1 MTDKSKVS
9 ELDEKQIEQA
19 HLDDV
24 VDKIKKSET
33 KLQEHITVAE
43 EDLKVINDAFDDI
56 HLGVSGDSISMDAA
70 LSIHQQQQMLDERNN
85 SWQQSR
91 QRLDILKKL
100 EKTPFFAR
108 LDFQEKG
115 EPKRESVYIGLSSF
129 TDEKDHFLVYDW
141 RAPISSIYYDGKL
154 GEVTY
159 QTPDGEQSVD
169 LFLKRQFLVE
179 DGKIKAYFD
188 TQETIGDQ
196 MLLEVLDGKSS
207 THMKGIVKTIQSE
220 QNKIIR
226 DTKSKLLFVQGA
238 AGSGKTSAILQR
250 IAFLLYRYRGTL
262 TSSQV
267 VMFSPNSLFNDYI
280 KDVLPEMGEQ
290 NMVQMTYKQFLAR
303 RLPNLSVETLSEQF
317 ETVVDTQSKNVGK
330 FVSDLEFFKI
340 MTNYSK
346 LLGQSGMAFKDI
358 KFQGKVFIP
367 KEKIQ
372 EIYYSY
378 GPQYNLGNR
387 LDATVDR
394 LVKMLRRKIGS
405 EMRSKWVS
413 ERIENLSKEQLQALY
428 VTADQEFKNGDEE
441 RKFLARKIVTAM
453 MQGVY
458 KYIKQLRFLNVATNY
473 LNFLKAV
480 PKIIDLQ
487 KHGIT
492 EEQWKKYVADF
503 IQNFNN
509 KQISM
514 NNLSPYLYLYDL
526 VTGKH
531 GELEMKFVFIDEI
544 QDYTPFQLAYM
555 KYKFPRARYT
565 MLGDLNQSIF
575 TKKNSQTLLSEAQS
589 LFDAD
594 ETRVVQLVHS
604 YRSTKQ
610 ITDFTKAIL
619 TNGQKIEPFNRN
631 GDLPNLLQAQSEAE
645 SVQQVI
651 KQIKANDEH
660 KYTTAII
667 AKTLDDADQL
677 HKMLSEQGVKSTL
690 IRSENQRLATGTIV
704 LPSFLA
710 KGLEFDAVIMWD
722 ASKDKF
728 DEDEQQLVYTIASRA
743 MHRLTITSIG
753 ELSQLLQRVPE
764 KYYQKVT
771 SDNKI

>member
-1 MTDKSKVS
+1 MTSKPKVN
-9 ELDEKQIEQA
+9 EVDEKQKEQA
-19 HLDDV
+19 HLNDV
-24 VDKIKKSET
+24 VAQIKKSESR
-33 KLQEHITVAE
+33 LQEHMEVAE
-43 EDLKVINDAFDDI
+43 EDLKVINNAFDDI
-56 HLGVSGDSISMDAA
+56 HIGMDGDSISMDAA

-91 QRLDILKKL
+91 QRLGILKKL

-115 EPKRESVYIGLSSF
+115 EPKKETVYIGLSSF
-129 TDEKDHFLVYDW
+129 TDKADHFLVYDW

-154 GEVTY
+154 GDVTY
-159 QTPDGEQSVD
+159 QTPDGEQDVD

-280 KDVLPEMGEQ
+280 KNVLPEMGEQ

-303 RLPNLSVETLSEQF
+303 RLPNLNVESLSDQF
-317 ETVVDTQSKNVGK
+317 ETVVDTDSKNIGK
-330 FVSDLEFFKI
+330 FVSDIEFFKI
-340 MTNYSK
+340 LTNYSK
-346 LLGQSGMAFKDI
+346 LLGQSGIAFKDI

-372 EIYYSY
+372 EFYYSY

-394 LVKMLRRKIGS
+394 LIKLLHRKIGA
-405 EMRSKWVS
+405 EMRSNWVS
-413 ERIENLSKEQLQALY
+413 EQIENLSKEQLQALY
-428 VTADQEFKNGDEE
+428 TTADQEFKNGDEE
-441 RKFLARKIVTAM
+441 KKFLARKIVTTM

-458 KYIKQLRFLNVATNY
+458 KNIKHLRFLNVAANY

-480 PKIIDLQ
+480 PKIVDLSE
-487 KHGIT
+487 HGIT
-492 EEQWKKYVADF
+492 NEQWNQFVDKF
-503 IQNFNN
+503 IQGFQN

-531 GELEMKFVFIDEI
+531 GELDMKFVFIDEI

-575 TKKNSQTLLSEAQS
+575 TKKNSQTLLAEAQS
-589 LFDAD
+589 LFNAD
-594 ETRVVQLVHS
+594 ETNVVQLVHS

-619 TNGQKIEPFNRN
+619 TNGQRIEPFNRD
-631 GDLPNLLQAQSEAE
+631 GDLPNLLMSQNVDE
-645 SVQQVI
+645 SVQQVLGQL
-651 KQIKANDEH
+651 KEND
-660 KYTTAII
+660 KRKFTTAII
-667 AKTLDDADQL
+667 AKTLEDAAKL
-677 HKMLSEQGVKSTL
+677 HELLEAQGVKSTL

-728 DEDEQQLVYTIASRA
+728 SEDEQQLVYTIASRA
-743 MHRLTITSIG
+743 MHKLTITSIG

-764 KYYQKVT
+764 KYYQVAEPKA
-771 SDNKI
+771 

>member
-1 MTDKSKVS
+1 MTDKPKVS

-24 VDKIKKSET
+24 VDKIKKSENR
-33 KLQEHITVAE
+33 LQEHMDVAE
-43 EDLKVINDAFDDI
+43 EDLKVINNAFDDI
-56 HLGVSGDSISMDAA
+56 HLGMDGDSISMDAA

-91 QRLDILKKL
+91 QRLGILKKL

-115 EPKRESVYIGLSSF
+115 EPKKESVYIGLSSF

-154 GEVTY
+154 GEVKY

-169 LFLKRQFLVE
+169 LFLKRQFLV
-179 DGKIKAYFD
+179 DSGKIKAYFD

-303 RLPNLSVETLSEQF
+303 RLPNLTVESLAQQF
-317 ETVVDTQSKNVGK
+317 ETVVDTDNKNIGK
-330 FVSDLEFFKI
+330 FVSDIEFFKI
-340 MTNYSK
+340 LTNYSK

-358 KFQGKVFIP
+358 KFQGKVFIS

-372 EIYYSY
+372 EFYYSY

-394 LVKMLRRKIGS
+394 LVKMLHRKIGS
-405 EMRSKWVS
+405 EMRSNWVS
-413 ERIENLSKEQLQALY
+413 ERIENLSKEQLQVLY
-428 VTADQEFKNGDEE
+428 NTADQEFKNGDEE
-441 RKFLARKIVTAM
+441 KKFLARKIVTAM

-458 KYIKQLRFLNVATNY
+458 KNIKHLRFINVAANY

-480 PKIIDLQ
+480 PKIVDLN
-487 KHGIT
+487 KYGIT
-492 EEQWKKYVADF
+492 KDQWIQYVENF
-503 IQNFNN
+503 VQSFNN

-531 GELEMKFVFIDEI
+531 GELDMKFVFIDEI

-589 LFDAD
+589 LFEAD

-619 TNGQKIEPFNRN
+619 TNGQKIEPFNRD
-631 GDLPNLLQAQSEAE
+631 GDLPNLLMANDEAE
-645 SVQQVI
+645 SIQQVVGQL
-651 KQIKANDEH
+651 KENDKR

-667 AKTLDDADQL
+667 AKTLEDATHLHEQL
-677 HKMLSEQGVKSTL
+677 SAAGVKSTL

-743 MHRLTITSIG
+743 MHKLTVTSIG

-764 KYYQKVT
+764 KYYEVEQKA
-771 SDNKI
+771 

>member
-1 MTDKSKVS
+1 MMTSKPKVN
-9 ELDEKQIEQA
+9 EVDEKQKEQA
-19 HLDDV
+19 HLNDV
-24 VDKIKKSET
+24 VAQIKKSESR
-33 KLQEHITVAE
+33 LQEHMEVAE
-43 EDLKVINDAFDDI
+43 EDLKVINNAFDDI
-56 HLGVSGDSISMDAA
+56 HIGMDGDSISMDAA

-91 QRLDILKKL
+91 QRLGILKKL

-115 EPKRESVYIGLSSF
+115 EPKKETVYIGLSSF
-129 TDEKDHFLVYDW
+129 TDKADHFLVYDW

-154 GEVTY
+154 GDVTY
-159 QTPDGEQSVD
+159 QTPDGEQDVD

-280 KDVLPEMGEQ
+280 KNVLPEMGEQ

-303 RLPNLSVETLSEQF
+303 RLPNLNVESLSDQF
-317 ETVVDTQSKNVGK
+317 ETVVDTDSKNIGK
-330 FVSDLEFFKI
+330 FVSDIEFFKI
-340 MTNYSK
+340 LTNYSK
-346 LLGQSGMAFKDI
+346 LLGQSGIAFKDI

-372 EIYYSY
+372 EFYYSY

-394 LVKMLRRKIGS
+394 LIKLLHRKIGA
-405 EMRSKWVS
+405 EMRSNWVS
-413 ERIENLSKEQLQALY
+413 EQIENLSKEQLQALY
-428 VTADQEFKNGDEE
+428 TTADQEFKNGDEE
-441 RKFLARKIVTAM
+441 KKFLARKIVTTM

-458 KYIKQLRFLNVATNY
+458 KNIKHLRFLNVAANY

-480 PKIIDLQ
+480 PKIVDLSE
-487 KHGIT
+487 HGIT
-492 EEQWKKYVADF
+492 NEQWNQFVEKFVQGF
-503 IQNFNN
+503 QN

-531 GELEMKFVFIDEI
+531 GELDMKFVFIDEI

-575 TKKNSQTLLSEAQS
+575 TKKNSQTLLAEAQS
-589 LFDAD
+589 LFNAD
-594 ETRVVQLVHS
+594 ETNVVQLVHS

-619 TNGQKIEPFNRN
+619 TNGQRIEPFKRD
-631 GDLPNLLQAQSEAE
+631 GDLPNLLMSQNVDE
-645 SVQQVI
+645 SVQQVLGQL
-651 KQIKANDEH
+651 KEND
-660 KYTTAII
+660 KRKFTTAII
-667 AKTLDDADQL
+667 AKTLEDAAKL
-677 HKMLSEQGVKSTL
+677 HELLEAQGVKSTL

-728 DEDEQQLVYTIASRA
+728 SEDEQQLVYTIASRA
-743 MHRLTITSIG
+743 MHKLTITSIG

-764 KYYQKVT
+764 KYYQVAEPKA
-771 SDNKI
+771 

>member
-1 MTDKSKVS
+1 MTSKPKVN
-9 ELDEKQIEQA
+9 EVDEKQKEQA
-19 HLDDV
+19 HLNDV
-24 VDKIKKSET
+24 VAQIKKSESR
-33 KLQEHITVAE
+33 LQEHMEVAE
-43 EDLKVINDAFDDI
+43 EDLKVINNAFDDI
-56 HLGVSGDSISMDAA
+56 HIGMDGDSISMDAA

-91 QRLDILKKL
+91 QRLGILKKL

-115 EPKRESVYIGLSSF
+115 EPKKETVYIGLSSF
-129 TDEKDHFLVYDW
+129 TDKADHFLVYDW

-154 GEVTY
+154 GDVTY
-159 QTPDGEQSVD
+159 QTPDGEQDVD

-280 KDVLPEMGEQ
+280 KNVLPEMGEQ

-303 RLPNLSVETLSEQF
+303 RLPNLNVESLSDQF
-317 ETVVDTQSKNVGK
+317 ETVVDTDSKNIGK
-330 FVSDLEFFKI
+330 FVSDIEFFKI
-340 MTNYSK
+340 LTNYSK
-346 LLGQSGMAFKDI
+346 LLGQSGIAFKDI

-372 EIYYSY
+372 EFYYSY

-394 LVKMLRRKIGS
+394 LIKLLHRKIGA
-405 EMRSKWVS
+405 EMRSNWVS
-413 ERIENLSKEQLQALY
+413 EQIENLSKEQLQALY
-428 VTADQEFKNGDEE
+428 TTADQEFKNGDEE
-441 RKFLARKIVTAM
+441 KKFLARKIVTTM

-458 KYIKQLRFLNVATNY
+458 KNIKHLRFLNVAANY

-480 PKIIDLQ
+480 PKIVDLSE
-487 KHGIT
+487 HGIT
-492 EEQWKKYVADF
+492 NEQWNQFVEKFVQGF
-503 IQNFNN
+503 QN

-531 GELEMKFVFIDEI
+531 GELDMKFVFIDEI

-575 TKKNSQTLLSEAQS
+575 TKKNSQTLLAEAQS
-589 LFDAD
+589 LFNAD
-594 ETRVVQLVHS
+594 ETNVVQLVHS

-619 TNGQKIEPFNRN
+619 TNGQRIEPFKRD
-631 GDLPNLLQAQSEAE
+631 GDLPNLLMSQNVDE
-645 SVQQVI
+645 SVQQVLGQL
-651 KQIKANDEH
+651 KEND
-660 KYTTAII
+660 KRKFTTAII
-667 AKTLDDADQL
+667 AKTLEDAAKL
-677 HKMLSEQGVKSTL
+677 HELLEAQGVKSTL

-728 DEDEQQLVYTIASRA
+728 SEDEQQLVYTIASRA
-743 MHRLTITSIG
+743 MHKLTITSIG

-764 KYYQKVT
+764 KYYQVAEPKA
-771 SDNKI
+771 

>member
-1 MTDKSKVS
+1 MTDKSKIN
-9 ELDEKQIEQA
+9 ELDEKKIEQA

-24 VDKIKKSET
+24 VEKIKKSEGQ
-33 KLQEHITVAE
+33 LQEHMEVAE
-43 EDLKVINDAFDDI
+43 EDLKVINNAFDDI
-56 HLGVSGDSISMDAA
+56 HLGMDGDAISMDAA

-85 SWQQSR
+85 SWQQSK
-91 QRLDILKKL
+91 QRLGILRKL
-100 EKTPFFAR
+100 EKNPFFAR

-115 EPKRESVYIGLSSF
+115 EPKKETVYIGLSSF
-129 TDEKDHFLVYDW
+129 TDKNDHFLVYDW

-159 QTPDGEQSVD
+159 MTPDGEQEVN
-169 LFLKRQFLVE
+169 LYLKRQFLVE
-179 DGKIKAYFD
+179 NGQIRAYFD

-207 THMKGIVKTIQSE
+207 THMKGIVKTIQKE

-303 RLPNLSVETLSEQF
+303 RLPNLKVESLSEQF
-317 ETVVDTQSKNVGK
+317 ETVVDTDNKAVAK
-330 FVSDLEFFKI
+330 FVSDIEFFKVL
-340 MTNYSK
+340 TNYSK
-346 LLGQSGMAFKDI
+346 LLNQSGMAFKDI

-394 LVKMLRRKIGS
+394 LIKMLHRKMGA

-413 ERIENLSKEQLQALY
+413 ERIENLDKEQLQALY
-428 VTADQEFKNGDEE
+428 NAADQEFKNGDEE
-441 RKFLARKIVTAM
+441 RKFLARKIVSYT

-458 KYIKQLRFLNVATNY
+458 KHIKRLRFLNVASNY

-480 PKIIDLQ
+480 PKIVELD
-487 KHGIT
+487 KYSIT
-492 EEQWKKYVADF
+492 VTQWQKYVDDF
-503 IQNFNN
+503 IKNFNN

-526 VTGKH
+526 VTGRH
-531 GELEMKFVFIDEI
+531 GELDMKFVFIDEI
-544 QDYTPFQLAYM
+544 QDYTPFQLSYM

-589 LFDAD
+589 LFEAD

-619 TNGQKIEPFNRN
+619 TNGQKIEPFNRE
-631 GDLPNLLQAQSEAE
+631 GDLPNLLQADNLETSI
-645 SVQQVI
+645 QQVI
-651 KQIKANDEH
+651 GQLKENDQRN
-660 KYTTAII
+660 YTTAII
-667 AKTLDDADQL
+667 AKTLEDATKLNELLQN
-677 HKMLSEQGVKSTL
+677 SGVKTTL

-728 DEDEQQLVYTIASRA
+728 ETDEQQLVYTIASRA
-743 MHRLTITSIG
+743 MHKLTITSIG

-764 KYYQKVT
+764 KYYVE
-771 SDNKI
+771 

>member
-1 MTDKSKVS
+1 MMTSKPKVN
-9 ELDEKQIEQA
+9 EVDEKQKEQA
-19 HLDDV
+19 HLNDV
-24 VDKIKKSET
+24 VAQIKKSESR
-33 KLQEHITVAE
+33 LQEHMEVAE
-43 EDLKVINDAFDDI
+43 EDLKVINNAFDDI
-56 HLGVSGDSISMDAA
+56 HIGMDGDSISMDAA

-91 QRLDILKKL
+91 QRLGILKKL

-115 EPKRESVYIGLSSF
+115 EPKKETVYIGLSSF
-129 TDEKDHFLVYDW
+129 TDKADHFLVYDW

-154 GEVTY
+154 GDVTY
-159 QTPDGEQSVD
+159 QTPDGEQDVD

-280 KDVLPEMGEQ
+280 KNVLPEMGEQ

-303 RLPNLSVETLSEQF
+303 RLPNLNVESLSDQF
-317 ETVVDTQSKNVGK
+317 ETVVDTDSKNIGK
-330 FVSDLEFFKI
+330 FVSDIEFFKI
-340 MTNYSK
+340 LTNYSK
-346 LLGQSGMAFKDI
+346 LLGQSGIAFKDI

-372 EIYYSY
+372 EFYYSY

-394 LVKMLRRKIGS
+394 LIKLLHRKIGA
-405 EMRSKWVS
+405 EMRSNWVS
-413 ERIENLSKEQLQALY
+413 EQIENLSKEQLQALY
-428 VTADQEFKNGDEE
+428 TTADQEFKNGDEE
-441 RKFLARKIVTAM
+441 KKFLARKIVTTM

-458 KYIKQLRFLNVATNY
+458 KNIKHLRFLNVAANY

-480 PKIIDLQ
+480 PKIVDLSE
-487 KHGIT
+487 HGIT
-492 EEQWKKYVADF
+492 NEQWNQFVDKF
-503 IQNFNN
+503 IQGFQN

-531 GELEMKFVFIDEI
+531 GELDMKFVFIDEI

-575 TKKNSQTLLSEAQS
+575 TKKNSQTLLAEAQS
-589 LFDAD
+589 LFNAD
-594 ETRVVQLVHS
+594 ETNVVQLVHS

-619 TNGQKIEPFNRN
+619 TNGQRIEPFNRD
-631 GDLPNLLQAQSEAE
+631 GDLPNLLMSQNVDE
-645 SVQQVI
+645 SVQQVLGQL
-651 KQIKANDEH
+651 KEND
-660 KYTTAII
+660 KRKFTTAII
-667 AKTLDDADQL
+667 AKTLEDAAKL
-677 HKMLSEQGVKSTL
+677 HELLEAQGVKSTL

-728 DEDEQQLVYTIASRA
+728 SEDEQQLVYTIASRA
-743 MHRLTITSIG
+743 MHKLTITSIG

-764 KYYQKVT
+764 KYYQVAEPKA
-771 SDNKI
+771 

>member
-1 MTDKSKVS
+1 MTDKPKVN
-9 ELDEKQIEQA
+9 ELDEKKIEQA

-24 VDKIKKSET
+24 VEKIKKSESR
-33 KLQEHITVAE
+33 LQEHMEVAE
-43 EDLKVINDAFDDI
+43 EDLKVINNAFDDI
-56 HLGVSGDSISMDAA
+56 HIGMDGDSISMDAA

-91 QRLDILKKL
+91 QRLSILKKL

-129 TDEKDHFLVYDW
+129 TDKNDHFLVYDW

-154 GEVTY
+154 GDVTY
-159 QTPDGEQSVD
+159 LTPDGEQSVN

-179 DGKIKAYFD
+179 DAKIKAYFD

-303 RLPNLSVETLSEQF
+303 RLPNLTVESLSDQF
-317 ETVVDTQSKNVGK
+317 ETVVDEDSKNVGK
-330 FVSDLEFFKI
+330 FVSDIEFFKVL
-340 MTNYSK
+340 TNYSK

-358 KFQGKVFIP
+358 KFQGKVFIS

-387 LDATVDR
+387 LDSTVER
-394 LVKMLRRKIGS
+394 LIKMLHRKIGS
-405 EMRSKWVS
+405 EMRSNWVS

-428 VTADQEFKNGDEE
+428 NTADQEFKNGDEE
-441 RKFLARKIVTAM
+441 KKFLARKIVTAM
-453 MQGVY
+453 LQGVY
-458 KYIKQLRFLNVATNY
+458 KNIKHLRFLNVAANY

-480 PKIIDLQ
+480 PKIVDLSQ
-487 KHGIT
+487 YDIT
-492 EEQWKKYVADF
+492 NEQWKKYTDGFAID
-503 IQNFNN
+503 FNN

-531 GELEMKFVFIDEI
+531 GELDMKFVFMDEI

-555 KYKFPRARYT
+555 KFKFPRARYT

-575 TKKNSQTLLSEAQS
+575 TKKNSQTLLNEAQS
-589 LFDAD
+589 LFNAD
-594 ETRVVQLVHS
+594 ETKVVQLVHS

-631 GDLPNLLQAQSEAE
+631 GDLPNLLMAEDEAT
-645 SVQQVI
+645 SLQQVI
-651 KQIKANDEH
+651 GQLKKNDKR

-667 AKTLDDADQL
+667 AKTLEDAEHL
-677 HKMLSEQGVKSTL
+677 HDLLKGSGVASTL

-728 DEDEQQLVYTIASRA
+728 AEDEQQLVYTIASRA
-743 MHRLTITSIG
+743 MHKLTVTSIG

-764 KYYQKVT
+764 KYYEVEK
-771 SDNKI
+771 

>member
-1 MTDKSKVS
+1 MTDKSKIN
-9 ELDEKQIEQA
+9 ELDEKKIEQA

-24 VDKIKKSET
+24 VEKIKKSEDQ
-33 KLQEHITVAE
+33 LQEHMNVAE
-43 EDLKVINDAFDDI
+43 EDLKVINNAFDDI
-56 HLGVSGDSISMDAA
+56 HLGMDGDSISMDAA

-85 SWQQSR
+85 SWQQSK
-91 QRLDILKKL
+91 QRYGILKKL
-100 EKTPFFAR
+100 EKNPFFAR

-115 EPKRESVYIGLSSF
+115 EPREETVYIGLSSF
-129 TDEKDHFLVYDW
+129 TDKNDHFLVYDW

-154 GEVTY
+154 GKVTY
-159 QTPDGEQSVD
+159 MTPDGEQEVN

-207 THMKGIVKTIQSE
+207 THMKGIVKTIQKE

-226 DTKSKLLFVQGA
+226 DTTSKLLFVQGA

-250 IAFLLYRYRGTL
+250 IAYLLYRYRGTL

-303 RLPNLSVETLSEQF
+303 RLPNLSVESLSQQF
-317 ETVVDTQSKNVGK
+317 ETVVDTANKNISK
-330 FVSDLEFFKI
+330 FVSDIEFFNI
-340 MTNYSK
+340 LTNYSK
-346 LLGQSGMAFKDI
+346 LLDQSGMAFKNI

-394 LVKMLRRKIGS
+394 LIKMLHRKMGA
-405 EMRSKWVS
+405 EMRSNWVS
-413 ERIENLSKEQLQALY
+413 ERIENLDKEQLQALY
-428 VTADQEFKNGDEE
+428 NAADQEFKNGDEE
-441 RKFLARKIVTAM
+441 KKFLARKIVAVT
-453 MQGVY
+453 MQGIY
-458 KYIKQLRFLNVATNY
+458 KYIKHLRFLNVAGNY

-480 PKIIDLQ
+480 PKIVDLEQ
-487 KHGIT
+487 RGIT
-492 EEQWKKYVADF
+492 KEQWEEYTT
-503 IQNFNN
+503 NFVKSFNS

-531 GELEMKFVFIDEI
+531 GELDMKFVFIDEI

-589 LFDAD
+589 LFEAD

-619 TNGQKIEPFNRN
+619 TNGQKIEPFNRE
-631 GDLPNLLQAQSEAE
+631 GDLPNLFMADSESE
-645 SVQQVI
+645 SLKQVMTQL
-651 KQIKANDEH
+651 KVND
-660 KYTTAII
+660 KRKFTTAII
-667 AKTLDDADQL
+667 AKTLEDADHL
-677 HKMLSEQGVKSTL
+677 HELLEEKGVKSTL

-743 MHRLTITSIG
+743 MHKLTIASIG

-764 KYYQKVT
+764 KFYTREK
-771 SDNKI
+771 

>member
-1 MTDKSKVS
+1 MTDKSMIN
-9 ELDEKQIEQA
+9 ELDEKKLEQA
-19 HLDDV
+19 HLEDV
-24 VDKIKKSET
+24 VEKIKKSEGQ
-33 KLQEHITVAE
+33 LREHMEVAE
-43 EDLKVINDAFDDI
+43 EDLKVINNAFDDI
-56 HLGVSGDSISMDAA
+56 HLGMDGDSISMDAA

-85 SWQQSR
+85 SWQQSK
-91 QRLDILKKL
+91 QRLGILKKL
-100 EKTPFFAR
+100 EKNPFFAR

-115 EPKRESVYIGLSSF
+115 EPKKETVYIGLSSF
-129 TDEKDHFLVYDW
+129 TDKNDHFLVYDW

-154 GEVTY
+154 GQVTY
-159 QTPDGEQSVD
+159 MTPDGEQEVD

-179 DGKIKAYFD
+179 NGKIRAYFD

-207 THMKGIVKTIQSE
+207 THMKGIVKTIQKE

-303 RLPNLSVETLSEQF
+303 RLPNLTVESLAQQF
-317 ETVVDTQSKNVGK
+317 ETVVDADNKNIGK
-330 FVSDLEFFKI
+330 FVSDVEFFNI

-346 LLGQSGMAFKDI
+346 LLDQSGMAFKDI
-358 KFQGKVFIP
+358 KFQGKVFIS

-394 LVKMLRRKIGS
+394 LIKLLHRKIGA
-405 EMRSKWVS
+405 EMRSKWVA

-428 VTADQEFKNGDEE
+428 STADQEFKNGDEE
-441 RKFLARKIVTAM
+441 NRFLARKIVTAM
-453 MQGVY
+453 LQGVY
-458 KYIKQLRFLNVATNY
+458 KNIKRLRFLNVAANY

-480 PKIIDLQ
+480 PQITDLS
-487 KHGIT
+487 KWGIT
-492 EEQWKKYVADF
+492 EEQWKNYVD
-503 IQNFNN
+503 NFVKSFTD

-526 VTGKH
+526 VTGRH
-531 GELEMKFVFIDEI
+531 GELEMKFVFMDEI

-555 KYKFPRARYT
+555 KFKFPRARYT

-575 TKKNSQTLLSEAQS
+575 TKKNSQTLLSEAQK

-619 TNGQKIEPFNRN
+619 TNGQKIEPFNRD
-631 GDLPNLLQAQSEAE
+631 GDLPNMYCAKDEQE
-645 SVQQVI
+645 SLQQV
-651 KQIKANDEH
+651 KTQLAENDEH
-660 KYTTAII
+660 NFTTAII
-667 AKTLDDADQL
+667 AKTLEDAEHLHDQL
-677 HKMLSEQGVKSTL
+677 KENGVKSTL
-690 IRSENQRLATGTIV
+690 IRSENQRLAAGTIV

-728 DEDEQQLVYTIASRA
+728 SEDEQQLVYTIASRA
-743 MHRLTITSIG
+743 MHKLTITSIG
-753 ELSQLLQRVPE
+753 EFSQLLQRVPE
-764 KYYQKVT
+764 EYYQLMK
-771 SDNKI
+771 

>member
-1 MTDKSKVS
+1 MTDKSKIN
-9 ELDEKQIEQA
+9 ELDEKKIEQA

-24 VDKIKKSET
+24 VEKIKKSEGQ
-33 KLQEHITVAE
+33 LQEHMEVAE
-43 EDLKVINDAFDDI
+43 EDLKVINNAFDDI
-56 HLGVSGDSISMDAA
+56 HLGMDGDSISMDAA

-85 SWQQSR
+85 SWQQSK
-91 QRLDILKKL
+91 QRLGILRKL
-100 EKTPFFAR
+100 EKNPFFAR

-115 EPKRESVYIGLSSF
+115 EPKKETVYIGLSSF
-129 TDEKDHFLVYDW
+129 TDKNDHFLVYDW

-159 QTPDGEQSVD
+159 MTPDGEQEVN
-169 LFLKRQFLVE
+169 LYLKRQFLVE
-179 DGKIKAYFD
+179 NGKIRAYFD

-207 THMKGIVKTIQSE
+207 THMKGIVKTIQKE

-303 RLPNLSVETLSEQF
+303 RLPNLKVESLSEQF
-317 ETVVDTQSKNVGK
+317 ETVVDADNKAVAK
-330 FVSDLEFFKI
+330 FVSDIEFFKVL
-340 MTNYSK
+340 TNYSK
-346 LLGQSGMAFKDI
+346 LLNQSGMAFKDI

-394 LVKMLRRKIGS
+394 LIKMLHRKMGA

-413 ERIENLSKEQLQALY
+413 ERIENLDKEQLQALY
-428 VTADQEFKNGDEE
+428 NAADQEFKNGDEE
-441 RKFLARKIVTAM
+441 KRFLARKIVAAT

-458 KYIKQLRFLNVATNY
+458 KHIKRLRFLNVASNY

-480 PKIIDLQ
+480 PKIVELE
-487 KHGIT
+487 KYSIT
-492 EEQWKKYVADF
+492 VTQWQQYVDSF
-503 IQNFNN
+503 IKNFNN

-526 VTGKH
+526 VTGRH
-531 GELEMKFVFIDEI
+531 GELDMKFVFIDEI

-589 LFDAD
+589 LFEAD

-619 TNGQKIEPFNRN
+619 TNGQKIEPFNRD
-631 GDLPNLLQAQSEAE
+631 GDLPNLLQADNVTD

-651 KQIKANDEH
+651 GQLKKNDQRN
-660 KYTTAII
+660 YTTAII
-667 AKTLDDADQL
+667 AKTLEDATKLNKLLQN
-677 HKMLSEQGVKSTL
+677 SGVKTTL

-728 DEDEQQLVYTIASRA
+728 DMDEQQLVYTIASRA
-743 MHRLTITSIG
+743 MHKLTITSIG

-764 KYYQKVT
+764 KYYVK
-771 SDNKI
+771 

>member
-1 MTDKSKVS
+1 MTDKSMVN
-9 ELDEKQIEQA
+9 ELDEKKLEQA
-19 HLDDV
+19 HLEDV
-24 VDKIKKSET
+24 VGKIKKSEGQ
-33 KLQEHITVAE
+33 LREHMEVAE
-43 EDLKVINDAFDDI
+43 EDLKVINNAFDDI
-56 HLGVSGDSISMDAA
+56 HLGMDGDSISMDAA

-85 SWQQSR
+85 SWQQSK
-91 QRLDILKKL
+91 QRLGILKKL
-100 EKTPFFAR
+100 EKNPFFAR

-115 EPKRESVYIGLSSF
+115 EPKKETVYIGLSSF
-129 TDEKDHFLVYDW
+129 TDKNDHFLVYDW

-154 GEVTY
+154 GKVTY
-159 QTPDGEQSVD
+159 MTPDGEQEVD

-179 DGKIKAYFD
+179 NGKIRAYFD

-207 THMKGIVKTIQSE
+207 THMKGIVKTIQKE

-303 RLPNLSVETLSEQF
+303 RLPNLTVESLAQQF
-317 ETVVDTQSKNVGK
+317 ETVVDADNKNIGK
-330 FVSDLEFFKI
+330 FVSDVEFFNI

-346 LLGQSGMAFKDI
+346 LLDQSGMAFKDI
-358 KFQGKVFIP
+358 KFQGKVFIS

-394 LVKMLRRKIGS
+394 LIKLLHRKIGA
-405 EMRSKWVS
+405 EMRSKWVA

-428 VTADQEFKNGDEE
+428 STADQEFKNGDEE
-441 RKFLARKIVTAM
+441 NRFLARKIVTAM
-453 MQGVY
+453 LQGVY
-458 KYIKQLRFLNVATNY
+458 KNIKRLRFLNVAANY

-480 PKIIDLQ
+480 PQITDLN
-487 KHGIT
+487 KWDIT
-492 EEQWKKYVADF
+492 AEQWKNYVD
-503 IQNFNN
+503 NFVKSFTN

-526 VTGKH
+526 VTGRH
-531 GELEMKFVFIDEI
+531 GELEMKFVFMDEI

-555 KYKFPRARYT
+555 KFKFPRARYT

-575 TKKNSQTLLSEAQS
+575 TKKNSQTLLSEAQK

-619 TNGQKIEPFNRN
+619 TNGQKIEPFNRD
-631 GDLPNLLQAQSEAE
+631 GDLPNMYCAKDEQE
-645 SVQQVI
+645 SLQQV
-651 KQIKANDEH
+651 KAQLAENDEH
-660 KYTTAII
+660 NFTTAII
-667 AKTLDDADQL
+667 AKTLEDAEHLHDQL
-677 HKMLSEQGVKSTL
+677 KENGVKSTL
-690 IRSENQRLATGTIV
+690 IRSENQRLAAGTIV

-728 DEDEQQLVYTIASRA
+728 SEDEQQLVYTIASRA
-743 MHRLTITSIG
+743 MHKLTITSIG
-753 ELSQLLQRVPE
+753 EFSQLLQRVPE
-764 KYYQKVT
+764 KYYQLMK
-771 SDNKI
+771 

>member
-1 MTDKSKVS
+1 MMTNKPKVN
-9 ELDEKQIEQA
+9 EVDEKQKEQA
-19 HLDDV
+19 HLNDV
-24 VDKIKKSET
+24 VAQIKKSESR
-33 KLQEHITVAE
+33 LQSHMDVAE
-43 EDLKVINDAFDDI
+43 EDLKVINNAFDDI
-56 HLGVSGDSISMDAA
+56 HIGMDGDSISMDAA

-85 SWQQSR
+85 SWQQSK
-91 QRLDILKKL
+91 QRLGILKKL

-115 EPKRESVYIGLSSF
+115 EPKKETVYIGLSSF
-129 TDEKDHFLVYDW
+129 TDKADHFLVYDW

-154 GEVTY
+154 GDVTY
-159 QTPDGEQSVD
+159 QTPDGEQAVN

-280 KDVLPEMGEQ
+280 KNVLPEMGEQ

-303 RLPNLSVETLSEQF
+303 RLPNLNVESLSDQF
-317 ETVVDTQSKNVGK
+317 ETVVDTDNKNVSK
-330 FVSDLEFFKI
+330 FVSDIEFFKI
-340 MTNYSK
+340 LTNYSK
-346 LLGQSGMAFKDI
+346 LLGQSGIAFKDI

-372 EIYYSY
+372 EFYYSY

-387 LDATVDR
+387 LDATVER
-394 LVKMLRRKIGS
+394 LIKLLHRKIGA
-405 EMRSKWVS
+405 EMRSNWVS
-413 ERIENLSKEQLQALY
+413 EQIENLSKEQLQALY
-428 VTADQEFKNGDEE
+428 TTADQEFKNGDEE
-441 RKFLARKIVTAM
+441 KKFLARKIVTTM

-458 KYIKQLRFLNVATNY
+458 KNIKHLRFLNVAANY

-480 PKIIDLQ
+480 PKIVDLS
-487 KHGIT
+487 KHGISN
-492 EEQWKKYVADF
+492 EQWDKYVESF
-503 IQNFNN
+503 VGSFKN

-526 VTGKH
+526 VVGKH
-531 GELEMKFVFIDEI
+531 GELDMKFVFIDEI

-589 LFDAD
+589 LFNAD

-619 TNGQKIEPFNRN
+619 TNGQRIEPFNRD
-631 GDLPNLLQAQSEAE
+631 GDLPNLLMSQSVDE

-651 KQIKANDEH
+651 GQLEENNKRKF
-660 KYTTAII
+660 TTAII
-667 AKTLDDADQL
+667 AKTLEDATKL
-677 HKMLSEQGVKSTL
+677 HELLKAKGVASTL

-743 MHRLTITSIG
+743 MHKLTITSIG

-764 KYYQKVT
+764 KYYQVAEPKA
-771 SDNKI
+771 

>member
-1 MTDKSKVS
+1 MIN
-9 ELDEKQIEQA
+9 ELDEKKLEQA
-19 HLDDV
+19 HLEDV
-24 VDKIKKSET
+24 VEKIKKSEGQ
-33 KLQEHITVAE
+33 LREHMEVAE
-43 EDLKVINDAFDDI
+43 EDLKVINNAFDDI
-56 HLGVSGDSISMDAA
+56 HLGMDGDSISMDAA

-85 SWQQSR
+85 SWQQSK
-91 QRLDILKKL
+91 QRLGILKKL
-100 EKTPFFAR
+100 EKNPFFAR

-115 EPKRESVYIGLSSF
+115 EPKKETVYIGLSSF
-129 TDEKDHFLVYDW
+129 TDKNDHFLVYDW

-154 GEVTY
+154 GQVTY
-159 QTPDGEQSVD
+159 MTPDGEQEVD

-179 DGKIKAYFD
+179 NGKIRAYFD

-207 THMKGIVKTIQSE
+207 THMKGIVKTIQKE

-303 RLPNLSVETLSEQF
+303 RLPNLTVESLAQQF
-317 ETVVDTQSKNVGK
+317 ETVVDADNKNIGK
-330 FVSDLEFFKI
+330 FVSDVEFFNI

-346 LLGQSGMAFKDI
+346 LLDQSGMAFKDI
-358 KFQGKVFIP
+358 KFQGKVFIS

-394 LVKMLRRKIGS
+394 LIKLLHRKIGA
-405 EMRSKWVS
+405 EMRSKWVA

-428 VTADQEFKNGDEE
+428 STADQEFKNGDEE
-441 RKFLARKIVTAM
+441 NRFLARKIVTAM
-453 MQGVY
+453 LQGVY
-458 KYIKQLRFLNVATNY
+458 KNIKRLRFLNVAANY

-480 PKIIDLQ
+480 PQITDLS
-487 KHGIT
+487 KWGIT
-492 EEQWKKYVADF
+492 EEQWKNYVD
-503 IQNFNN
+503 NFVKSFTD

-526 VTGKH
+526 VTGRH
-531 GELEMKFVFIDEI
+531 GELEMKFVFMDEI

-555 KYKFPRARYT
+555 KFKFPRARYT

-575 TKKNSQTLLSEAQS
+575 TKKNSQTLLSEAQK

-619 TNGQKIEPFNRN
+619 TNGQKIEPFNRD
-631 GDLPNLLQAQSEAE
+631 GDLPNMYCAKDEQE
-645 SVQQVI
+645 SLQQV
-651 KQIKANDEH
+651 KTQLAENDEH
-660 KYTTAII
+660 NFTTAII
-667 AKTLDDADQL
+667 AKTLEDAEHLHDQL
-677 HKMLSEQGVKSTL
+677 KENGVKSTL
-690 IRSENQRLATGTIV
+690 IRSENQRLAAGTIV

-728 DEDEQQLVYTIASRA
+728 SEDEQQLVYTIASRA
-743 MHRLTITSIG
+743 MHKLTITSIG
-753 ELSQLLQRVPE
+753 EFSQLLQRVPE
-764 KYYQKVT
+764 EYYQLMK
-771 SDNKI
+771 

>member
-1 MTDKSKVS
+1 MMTNKPKVN
-9 ELDEKQIEQA
+9 EVDEKQKEQA
-19 HLDDV
+19 HLNDV
-24 VDKIKKSET
+24 VAQIKKSENR
-33 KLQEHITVAE
+33 LQAHMDVAE
-43 EDLKVINDAFDDI
+43 EDLKVINNAFDDI
-56 HLGVSGDSISMDAA
+56 HIGMDGDSISMDAA

-91 QRLDILKKL
+91 QRLGILQKL

-115 EPKRESVYIGLSSF
+115 EPKKETVYIGLSSF
-129 TDEKDHFLVYDW
+129 TDKADHFLVYDW

-154 GEVTY
+154 GDVTY

-226 DTKSKLLFVQGA
+226 DTKSRLLFVQGA

-280 KDVLPEMGEQ
+280 KNVLPEMGEQ

-303 RLPNLSVETLSEQF
+303 RLPNLNVESLSDQF
-317 ETVVDTQSKNVGK
+317 ETVVDTDSKNISK
-330 FVSDLEFFKI
+330 FVSDIEFFKI

-346 LLGQSGMAFKDI
+346 LLGQSGIAFKDI

-372 EIYYSY
+372 EFYYSY

-394 LVKMLRRKIGS
+394 LIKLLHRKIGA
-405 EMRSKWVS
+405 EMRSNWVS
-413 ERIENLSKEQLQALY
+413 EQIENLSKEQLQALY
-428 VTADQEFKNGDEE
+428 NTADQEFKNGDEE
-441 RKFLARKIVTAM
+441 KRFLARKIVTTM
-453 MQGVY
+453 LQGVY
-458 KYIKQLRFLNVATNY
+458 KNIKHLRFLNVAANY

-480 PKIIDLQ
+480 PKIVDLS
-487 KHGIT
+487 KYDIT
-492 EEQWKKYVADF
+492 DKQWEQFVDNF
-503 IQNFNN
+503 IQGFQD

-531 GELEMKFVFIDEI
+531 GELDMKFVFIDEI

-555 KYKFPRARYT
+555 KFKFPRARYT

-575 TKKNSQTLLSEAQS
+575 TKKNSQTLLSEAQN
-589 LFDAD
+589 LFNAD

-619 TNGQKIEPFNRN
+619 TNGQRIEPFNRD
-631 GDLPNLLQAQSEAE
+631 GDLPNLLMSQNVDEAI
-645 SVQQVI
+645 QQVI
-651 KQIKANDEH
+651 GQLKENDER
-660 KYTTAII
+660 KFTTAII
-667 AKTLDDADQL
+667 AKTLDDAAKL
-677 HKMLSEQGVKSTL
+677 HELLKAQGVESTL

-743 MHRLTITSIG
+743 MHKLTITSIG

-764 KYYQKVT
+764 KYYQVAEPKA
-771 SDNKI
+771 

>member
-1 MTDKSKVS
+1 MTDKSMVN
-9 ELDEKQIEQA
+9 ELDEKKLEQA
-19 HLDDV
+19 HLEDV
-24 VDKIKKSET
+24 VGKIKKSEGQ
-33 KLQEHITVAE
+33 LREHMEVAE
-43 EDLKVINDAFDDI
+43 EDLKVINNAFDDI
-56 HLGVSGDSISMDAA
+56 HLGMDGDSISMDAA

-85 SWQQSR
+85 SWQQSK
-91 QRLDILKKL
+91 QRLGILKKL
-100 EKTPFFAR
+100 EKNPFFAR

-115 EPKRESVYIGLSSF
+115 EPKKETVYIGLSSF
-129 TDEKDHFLVYDW
+129 TDKNDHFLVYDW

-154 GEVTY
+154 GKVTY
-159 QTPDGEQSVD
+159 MTPDGEQEVD

-179 DGKIKAYFD
+179 NGKIRAYFD

-207 THMKGIVKTIQSE
+207 THMKGIVKTIQKE

-303 RLPNLSVETLSEQF
+303 RLPNLTVESLSQQF
-317 ETVVDTQSKNVGK
+317 ETVVDADNKNIGK
-330 FVSDLEFFKI
+330 FVSDVEFFNI

-346 LLGQSGMAFKDI
+346 LLDQSGMAFKDI
-358 KFQGKVFIP
+358 KFQGKVFIS

-394 LVKMLRRKIGS
+394 LIKLLHRKIGA
-405 EMRSKWVS
+405 EMRSKWVA

-428 VTADQEFKNGDEE
+428 STADQEFKNGDEE
-441 RKFLARKIVTAM
+441 NRFLARKIVTAM
-453 MQGVY
+453 LQGVY
-458 KYIKQLRFLNVATNY
+458 KNIKRLRFLNVAANY

-480 PKIIDLQ
+480 PQIADLS
-487 KHGIT
+487 KWDIT
-492 EEQWKKYVADF
+492 EEQWKNYVD
-503 IQNFNN
+503 NFVKSFTN

-526 VTGKH
+526 VTGRH
-531 GELEMKFVFIDEI
+531 GELEMKFVFMDEI

-555 KYKFPRARYT
+555 KFKFPRARYT

-575 TKKNSQTLLSEAQS
+575 TKKNSQTLLSEAQK

-619 TNGQKIEPFNRN
+619 TNGQKIEPFNRD
-631 GDLPNLLQAQSEAE
+631 GDLPNMYCAQNEQE
-645 SVQQVI
+645 SLQQV
-651 KQIKANDEH
+651 KTQLAENDEH
-660 KYTTAII
+660 NFTTAII
-667 AKTLDDADQL
+667 AKTLEDAEHLHDQL
-677 HKMLSEQGVKSTL
+677 KENGVKSTL
-690 IRSENQRLATGTIV
+690 IRSENQRLAAGTIV

-728 DEDEQQLVYTIASRA
+728 SEDEQQLVYTIASRA
-743 MHRLTITSIG
+743 MHKLTITSIG
-753 ELSQLLQRVPE
+753 EFSQLLQRVPE
-764 KYYQKVT
+764 EYYQLMK
-771 SDNKI
+771 

>member
-1 MTDKSKVS
+1 MMTNKPKVN
-9 ELDEKQIEQA
+9 EVDEKQKEQA
-19 HLDDV
+19 HLNDV
-24 VDKIKKSET
+24 VAQIKKSENR
-33 KLQEHITVAE
+33 LQAHMDVAE
-43 EDLKVINDAFDDI
+43 EDLKVINNAFDDI
-56 HLGVSGDSISMDAA
+56 HIGMDGDSISMDAA

-85 SWQQSR
+85 SWQQSK
-91 QRLDILKKL
+91 QRLGILKKL

-115 EPKRESVYIGLSSF
+115 EPKKETVYIGLSSF
-129 TDEKDHFLVYDW
+129 TDKADHFLVYDW

-154 GEVTY
+154 GDVTY
-159 QTPDGEQSVD
+159 QTPDGEQAVN

-280 KDVLPEMGEQ
+280 KNVLPEMGEQ

-303 RLPNLSVETLSEQF
+303 RLPNLNVESLSDQF
-317 ETVVDTQSKNVGK
+317 ETVVDTENKNIGK
-330 FVSDLEFFKI
+330 FVSDIEFFKI
-340 MTNYSK
+340 LTNYSK
-346 LLGQSGMAFKDI
+346 LLGQSGIAFKDI

-372 EIYYSY
+372 EFYYSY

-387 LDATVDR
+387 LDATVER
-394 LVKMLRRKIGS
+394 LIKLLHRKIGA
-405 EMRSKWVS
+405 EMRSNWVS
-413 ERIENLSKEQLQALY
+413 EQIENLSKEQLQALY
-428 VTADQEFKNGDEE
+428 NTADQEFKNGDEE
-441 RKFLARKIVTAM
+441 KKFLARKIVTSM
-453 MQGVY
+453 LQGVY
-458 KYIKQLRFLNVATNY
+458 KNIKHLRFLNVAANY

-480 PKIIDLQ
+480 PKIADLS

-492 EEQWKKYVADF
+492 DEQWDNYVESF
-503 IQNFNN
+503 VQSFKN

-526 VTGKH
+526 VVGKH
-531 GELEMKFVFIDEI
+531 GELDMKFVFIDEI

-619 TNGQKIEPFNRN
+619 TNGQRIEPFNRN
-631 GDLPNLLQAQSEAE
+631 GDLPNLLMSQSVDE

-651 KQIKANDEH
+651 GQLEENNKRKF
-660 KYTTAII
+660 TTAII
-667 AKTLDDADQL
+667 AKTLEDATEL
-677 HKMLSEQGVKSTL
+677 HELLKAKGVASTL

-728 DEDEQQLVYTIASRA
+728 DDDEQQLVYTIASRA
-743 MHRLTITSIG
+743 MHKLTITSIG

-764 KYYQKVT
+764 KYYQVAEPKA
-771 SDNKI
+771 

>member
-1 MTDKSKVS
+1 MVN
-9 ELDEKQIEQA
+9 ELDEKKLEQA
-19 HLDDV
+19 HLEDV
-24 VDKIKKSET
+24 VGKIKKSEGQ
-33 KLQEHITVAE
+33 LREHMEVAE
-43 EDLKVINDAFDDI
+43 EDLKVINNAFDDI
-56 HLGVSGDSISMDAA
+56 HLGMDGDSISMDAA

-85 SWQQSR
+85 SWQQSK
-91 QRLDILKKL
+91 QRLGILKKL
-100 EKTPFFAR
+100 EKNPFFAR

-115 EPKRESVYIGLSSF
+115 EPKKETVYIGLSSF
-129 TDEKDHFLVYDW
+129 TDKNDHFLVYDW

-154 GEVTY
+154 GKVTY
-159 QTPDGEQSVD
+159 MTPDGEQEVD

-179 DGKIKAYFD
+179 NGKIRAYFD

-207 THMKGIVKTIQSE
+207 THMKGIVKTIQKE

-303 RLPNLSVETLSEQF
+303 RLPNLTVESLAQQF
-317 ETVVDTQSKNVGK
+317 ETVVDADNKNIGK
-330 FVSDLEFFKI
+330 FVSDVEFFNI

-346 LLGQSGMAFKDI
+346 LLDQSGMAFKDI
-358 KFQGKVFIP
+358 KFQGKVFIS

-394 LVKMLRRKIGS
+394 LIKLLHRKIGA
-405 EMRSKWVS
+405 EMRSKWVA

-428 VTADQEFKNGDEE
+428 STADQEFKNGDEE
-441 RKFLARKIVTAM
+441 NRFLARKIVTAM
-453 MQGVY
+453 LQGVY
-458 KYIKQLRFLNVATNY
+458 KNIKRLRFLNVAANY

-480 PKIIDLQ
+480 PQIADLS
-487 KHGIT
+487 KWDIT
-492 EEQWKKYVADF
+492 EEQWKNYVD
-503 IQNFNN
+503 NFVKSFTN

-526 VTGKH
+526 VTGRH
-531 GELEMKFVFIDEI
+531 GELEMKFVFMDEI

-555 KYKFPRARYT
+555 KFKFPRARYT

-575 TKKNSQTLLSEAQS
+575 TKKNSQTLLSEAQK
-589 LFDAD
+589 LFEAD

-619 TNGQKIEPFNRN
+619 TNGQKIEPFNRD
-631 GDLPNLLQAQSEAE
+631 GDLPNMYCAQDEQESLHQVNTQLAE
-645 SVQQVI
+645 
-651 KQIKANDEH
+651 NDEH
-660 KYTTAII
+660 NFTTAII
-667 AKTLDDADQL
+667 AKTLEDAEHLHDQL
-677 HKMLSEQGVKSTL
+677 KENGVKSTL
-690 IRSENQRLATGTIV
+690 IRSENQRLAAGTIV

-728 DEDEQQLVYTIASRA
+728 SEDEQQLVYTIASRA
-743 MHRLTITSIG
+743 MHKLTITSIG
-753 ELSQLLQRVPE
+753 EFSQLLQRVPE
-764 KYYQKVT
+764 EYYQLMK
-771 SDNKI
+771 

>member
-1 MTDKSKVS
+1 MMTDKPKVS

-24 VDKIKKSET
+24 VDKIKKSENR
-33 KLQEHITVAE
+33 LQEHMDVAE
-43 EDLKVINDAFDDI
+43 EDLKVINNAFDDI
-56 HLGVSGDSISMDAA
+56 HLGMDGDSISMDAA

-91 QRLDILKKL
+91 QRLGILKKL

-115 EPKRESVYIGLSSF
+115 EPKKESVYIGLSSF

-154 GEVTY
+154 GEVKY

-169 LFLKRQFLVE
+169 LFLKRQFLV
-179 DGKIKAYFD
+179 DSGKIKAYFD

-303 RLPNLSVETLSEQF
+303 RLPNLTVESLAQQF
-317 ETVVDTQSKNVGK
+317 ETVVDTDNKNIGK
-330 FVSDLEFFKI
+330 FVSDIEFFKI
-340 MTNYSK
+340 LTNYSK

-358 KFQGKVFIP
+358 KFQGKVFIS

-372 EIYYSY
+372 EFYYSY

-394 LVKMLRRKIGS
+394 LVKMLHRKIGS
-405 EMRSKWVS
+405 EMRSNWVS
-413 ERIENLSKEQLQALY
+413 ERIENLSKEQLQVLY
-428 VTADQEFKNGDEE
+428 NTADQEFKNGDEE
-441 RKFLARKIVTAM
+441 KKFLARKIVTAM

-458 KYIKQLRFLNVATNY
+458 KNIKHLRFINVAANY

-480 PKIIDLQ
+480 PKIVDLN
-487 KHGIT
+487 KYGIT
-492 EEQWKKYVADF
+492 KDQWIQYVENF
-503 IQNFNN
+503 VQSFNN

-531 GELEMKFVFIDEI
+531 GELDMKFVFIDEI

-589 LFDAD
+589 LFEAD

-619 TNGQKIEPFNRN
+619 TNGQKIEPFNRD
-631 GDLPNLLQAQSEAE
+631 GDLPNLLMANDEAE
-645 SVQQVI
+645 SIQQVVGQL
-651 KQIKANDEH
+651 KENDKR

-667 AKTLDDADQL
+667 AKTLEDATHLHEQL
-677 HKMLSEQGVKSTL
+677 SAAGVKSTL

-743 MHRLTITSIG
+743 MHKLTVTSIG

-764 KYYQKVT
+764 KYYEVEQKA
-771 SDNKI
+771 

>member
-1 MTDKSKVS
+1 MMTDKPKVN

-19 HLDDV
+19 HLDTV
-24 VDKIKKSET
+24 VDQIKKSENRL
-33 KLQEHITVAE
+33 KENMEVAE
-43 EDLKVINDAFDDI
+43 EDLKVINNAFDDI
-56 HLGVSGDSISMDAA
+56 HLGMDGDSISMDAA

-91 QRLDILKKL
+91 QRLGILQKL

-129 TDEKDHFLVYDW
+129 TDKDDHFLVYDW

-154 GEVTY
+154 GEVHY
-159 QTPDGEQSVD
+159 QTPDGDQEVN

-179 DGKIKAYFD
+179 NAKIKAYFD

-207 THMKGIVKTIQSE
+207 THMKGIVKTIQAE

-226 DTKSKLLFVQGA
+226 NTTSKLLFVQGA

-303 RLPNLSVETLSEQF
+303 RLPNISVESLSQQF
-317 ETVVDTQSKNVGK
+317 ETVVDSESKNVGK
-330 FVSDLEFFKI
+330 FVSDLEFFKLL
-340 MTNYSK
+340 TNYSK

-387 LDATVDR
+387 LDATVER
-394 LVKMLRRKIGS
+394 LVKMLHRKMGA
-405 EMRSKWVS
+405 EMRSNWVA

-428 VTADQEFKNGDEE
+428 NTADQEFKNGDDEK
-441 RKFLARKIVTAM
+441 KFLARKIVTAM

-458 KYIKQLRFLNVATNY
+458 KHIKRLRFLNIAANY

-480 PKIIDLQ
+480 PKITDLS
-487 KHGIT
+487 KYDIT
-492 EEQWKKYVADF
+492 DQQWNKFVDDF
-503 IQNFNN
+503 IQTFND

-526 VTGKH
+526 VTGRH
-531 GELEMKFVFIDEI
+531 GDLTMKFVFMDEI

-575 TKKNSQTLLSEAQS
+575 TKKNSQTLLNEAQS

-594 ETRVVQLVHS
+594 DTKVVQLVHS

-619 TNGQKIEPFNRN
+619 TNGQKIEPFNRE
-631 GDLPNLLQAQSEAE
+631 GDLPNLLMSKDENE

-651 KQIKANDEH
+651 GQLAEND
-660 KYTTAII
+660 KRNYTTAII
-667 AKTLDDADQL
+667 AKTLEDAEEL
-677 HKMLSEQGVKSTL
+677 HNLLKENNVASTL
-690 IRSENQRLATGTIV
+690 IRSENQRLAAGKIV

-743 MHRLTITSIG
+743 MHKLTITSIG

-764 KYYQKVT
+764 KFYEVEQKA
-771 SDNKI
+771 

>member
-1 MTDKSKVS
+1 MMTDKSKVS

-303 RLPNLSVETLSEQF
+303 RLPNLSVETLSDQF
-317 ETVVDTQSKNVGK
+317 ETVVDTESKNVGK
-330 FVSDLEFFKI
+330 FVSDIEFFKI

-458 KYIKQLRFLNVATNY
+458 KYIKHLRFLNVAANY

-480 PKIIDLQ
+480 PKIVNLQ

-492 EEQWKKYVADF
+492 EEQWKKYVEDF
-503 IQNFNN
+503 IQDFNN

-631 GDLPNLLQAQSEAE
+631 GDLPNLWQAQSEAE

-667 AKTLDDADQL
+667 AKTLEDADQL

-764 KYYQKVT
+764 KYYQIEEKA
-771 SDNKI
+771 

>member
-1 MTDKSKVS
+1 MTNKPKVN
-9 ELDEKQIEQA
+9 EVDEKQKEQA
-19 HLDDV
+19 HLNDV
-24 VDKIKKSET
+24 VAQIKKSENR
-33 KLQEHITVAE
+33 LQAHMDVAE
-43 EDLKVINDAFDDI
+43 EDLKVINNAFDDI
-56 HLGVSGDSISMDAA
+56 HIGMDGDSISMDAA

-85 SWQQSR
+85 SWQQSK
-91 QRLDILKKL
+91 QRLGILKKL

-115 EPKRESVYIGLSSF
+115 EPKKETVYIGLSSF
-129 TDEKDHFLVYDW
+129 TDKADHFLVYDW

-154 GEVTY
+154 GDVTY
-159 QTPDGEQSVD
+159 QTPDGEQAVN

-207 THMKGIVKTIQSE
+207 TNMKGIVKTIQSE

-280 KDVLPEMGEQ
+280 KNVLPEMGEQ

-303 RLPNLSVETLSEQF
+303 RLPNLNVESLSDQF
-317 ETVVDTQSKNVGK
+317 ETVVDTDNKNIGK
-330 FVSDLEFFKI
+330 FVSDIEFFKI
-340 MTNYSK
+340 LTNYSK
-346 LLGQSGMAFKDI
+346 LLGQSGIAFKDI

-372 EIYYSY
+372 EFYYSY

-387 LDATVDR
+387 LDATVER
-394 LVKMLRRKIGS
+394 LIKLLHRKIGA
-405 EMRSKWVS
+405 EMRSNWVS
-413 ERIENLSKEQLQALY
+413 EQIENLSKEQLQALY
-428 VTADQEFKNGDEE
+428 NTADQEFKNGDEE
-441 RKFLARKIVTAM
+441 KKFLARKIVTTM

-458 KYIKQLRFLNVATNY
+458 KNIKHLRFLNVAANY

-480 PKIIDLQ
+480 PKIVDLS
-487 KHGIT
+487 KHGISN
-492 EEQWKKYVADF
+492 EQWDKYVESF
-503 IQNFNN
+503 VESFKN

-526 VTGKH
+526 VVGKH
-531 GELEMKFVFIDEI
+531 GELDMKFVFIDEI

-589 LFDAD
+589 LFNAD

-619 TNGQKIEPFNRN
+619 TNGQRIEPFNRN
-631 GDLPNLLQAQSEAE
+631 GDLPNLLMSQSVDE

-651 KQIKANDEH
+651 GQLEENNKRKF
-660 KYTTAII
+660 TTAII
-667 AKTLDDADQL
+667 AKTLEDATKL
-677 HKMLSEQGVKSTL
+677 HELLKAKGVASTF

-743 MHRLTITSIG
+743 MHKLTITSIG

-764 KYYQKVT
+764 KYYQVAEPKA
-771 SDNKI
+771 

>member
-1 MTDKSKVS
+1 MMTDKSKVS

-115 EPKRESVYIGLSSF
+115 EPKKESVYIGLSSF

-358 KFQGKVFIP
+358 KFQDKVFIP

-458 KYIKQLRFLNVATNY
+458 KYIKQLRFLNVTTNY

-492 EEQWKKYVADF
+492 DEQWKKYVTDF

-631 GDLPNLLQAQSEAE
+631 GDLPDLLQAQSEAE

-667 AKTLDDADQL
+667 AKTLADADQL

-764 KYYQKVT
+764 KYYQIEEKA
-771 SDNKI
+771 

>member
-1 MTDKSKVS
+1 MMTDKSKVN

-24 VDKIKKSET
+24 VEKIKKSET
-33 KLQEHITVAE
+33 RLREHMEVAE
-43 EDLKVINDAFDDI
+43 DDLKVINDAFDDI
-56 HLGVSGDSISMDAA
+56 HLGMDGDSISIDAA

-91 QRLDILKKL
+91 QRLGILKKL

-129 TDEKDHFLVYDW
+129 TDKNDHFLVYDW

-154 GEVTY
+154 GEVEY
-159 QTPDGEQSVD
+159 QTPDGLQSVN

-179 DGKIKAYFD
+179 NGKIKAYFD

-303 RLPNLSVETLSEQF
+303 RLPNLKVESLSDQF
-317 ETVVDTQSKNVGK
+317 ETVVDADSKNVSK
-330 FVSDLEFFKI
+330 FVSDVEFFKI
-340 MTNYSK
+340 LTNYSK
-346 LLGQSGMAFKDI
+346 LLNQSGVSFKNI

-378 GPQYNLGNR
+378 GSQYNLGNR

-394 LVKMLRRKIGS
+394 LIKMLHRKIGA
-405 EMRSKWVS
+405 EMRTNWVS

-428 VTADQEFKNGDEE
+428 TTADQEFKNGDEE
-441 RKFLARKIVTAM
+441 KKFLARKIVTTM
-453 MQGVY
+453 LQGVH
-458 KYIKQLRFLNVATNY
+458 KNIKHARFLNVAANY

-480 PKIIDLQ
+480 PKIVDLN
-487 KHGIT
+487 KYDIT
-492 EEQWKKYVADF
+492 PEQWDQYVDNF
-503 IQNFNN
+503 VQNFNQ

-531 GELEMKFVFIDEI
+531 GELDMKFVFMDEI

-575 TKKNSQTLLSEAQS
+575 TKNNSQTLLSEAQT

-594 ETRVVQLVHS
+594 ETKVVQLVHS

-610 ITDFTKAIL
+610 ITEFTKAIL
-619 TNGQKIEPFNRN
+619 TNGQRIEPFNRM
-631 GDLPNLLQAQSEAE
+631 GDLPNLLMAKNETE

-651 KQIKANDEH
+651 NQLKENDQH
-660 KYTTAII
+660 NYTTAII
-667 AKTLDDADQL
+667 AKTLEDAEHL
-677 HKMLSEQGVKSTL
+677 HDLLKANNVASTL

-743 MHRLTITSIG
+743 MHKLTITSIG

-764 KYYQKVT
+764 QYYEVEQDV
-771 SDNKI
+771 

>member
-1 MTDKSKVS
+1 MTDKSMVN
-9 ELDEKQIEQA
+9 ELDEKKLEQA
-19 HLDDV
+19 HLEDV
-24 VDKIKKSET
+24 VGKIKKSEGQ
-33 KLQEHITVAE
+33 LREHMEVAE
-43 EDLKVINDAFDDI
+43 EDLKVINNAFDDI
-56 HLGVSGDSISMDAA
+56 HLGMDGDSISMDAA

-85 SWQQSR
+85 SWQQSK
-91 QRLDILKKL
+91 QRLGILKKL
-100 EKTPFFAR
+100 EKNPFFAR

-115 EPKRESVYIGLSSF
+115 EPKKETVYIGLSSF
-129 TDEKDHFLVYDW
+129 TDKNDHFLVYDW

-154 GEVTY
+154 GKVTY
-159 QTPDGEQSVD
+159 MTPDGEQEVD

-179 DGKIKAYFD
+179 NGKIRAYFD

-207 THMKGIVKTIQSE
+207 THMKGIVKTIQKE

-303 RLPNLSVETLSEQF
+303 RLPNLTVESLAQQF
-317 ETVVDTQSKNVGK
+317 ETVVDADNKNIGK
-330 FVSDLEFFKI
+330 FVSDVEFFNI

-346 LLGQSGMAFKDI
+346 LLDQSGMAFKDI
-358 KFQGKVFIP
+358 KFQGKVFIS

-394 LVKMLRRKIGS
+394 LIKLLHRKIGA
-405 EMRSKWVS
+405 EMRSKWVA

-428 VTADQEFKNGDEE
+428 STADQEFKNGDEE
-441 RKFLARKIVTAM
+441 NRFLARKIVTAM
-453 MQGVY
+453 LQGVY
-458 KYIKQLRFLNVATNY
+458 KNIKRLRFLNVAANY

-480 PKIIDLQ
+480 PQIADLS
-487 KHGIT
+487 KWDIT
-492 EEQWKKYVADF
+492 EEQWKNYVD
-503 IQNFNN
+503 NFVKSFTN

-526 VTGKH
+526 VTGRH
-531 GELEMKFVFIDEI
+531 GELEMKFVFMDEI

-555 KYKFPRARYT
+555 KFKFPRARYT

-575 TKKNSQTLLSEAQS
+575 TKKNSQTLLSEAQK

-619 TNGQKIEPFNRN
+619 TNGQKIEPFNRD
-631 GDLPNLLQAQSEAE
+631 GDLPNMYCAKDEQE
-645 SVQQVI
+645 SLQQV
-651 KQIKANDEH
+651 KTQLAENDEH
-660 KYTTAII
+660 NFTTAII
-667 AKTLDDADQL
+667 AKTLEDAEHLHDQL
-677 HKMLSEQGVKSTL
+677 KENGVKSTL
-690 IRSENQRLATGTIV
+690 IRSENQRLAAGTIV

-728 DEDEQQLVYTIASRA
+728 SEDEQQLVYTIASRA
-743 MHRLTITSIG
+743 I
-753 ELSQLLQRVPE
+753 
-764 KYYQKVT
+764 
-771 SDNKI
+771 NW

>member
-1 MTDKSKVS
+1 MTDKSKVN

-24 VDKIKKSET
+24 VDKIKKSENQ
-33 KLQEHITVAE
+33 LREHMDVAE
-43 EDLKVINDAFDDI
+43 EDLKVINNAFDDI
-56 HLGVSGDSISMDAA
+56 HLGMDGDAISMDAA

-91 QRLDILKKL
+91 QRLSILKKL

-115 EPKRESVYIGLSSF
+115 EPKRETVYIGLSSF
-129 TDEKDHFLVYDW
+129 TDKNDHFLVYDW

-154 GEVTY
+154 GDVEY
-159 QTPDGEQSVD
+159 QTPDGLQSVN
-169 LFLKRQFLVE
+169 LFLKRQFLV
-179 DGKIKAYFD
+179 DGGKIKAYFD

-250 IAFLLYRYRGTL
+250 IAYLLYQYRGTL

-303 RLPNLSVETLSEQF
+303 RLPNLKVESLSQQF
-317 ETVVDTQSKNVGK
+317 ETVVDSESKNIGK
-330 FVSDLEFFKI
+330 FVADVDFFKTL
-340 MTNYSK
+340 TNYSK
-346 LLGQSGMAFKDI
+346 LLDQSGMAFKDI

-378 GPQYNLGNR
+378 GEQYNLGNR
-387 LDATVDR
+387 IDATVDR
-394 LVKMLRRKIGS
+394 LIKMLHRKIGA
-405 EMRSKWVS
+405 EMRSNWVS
-413 ERIENLSKEQLQALY
+413 ERIEDLSKEQLQALY
-428 VTADQEFKNGDEE
+428 TTADQEFKNGDEE
-441 RKFLARKIVTAM
+441 KRFLARKIVTAM
-453 MQGVY
+453 MQGVN
-458 KYIKQLRFLNVATNY
+458 KNIKHLRFLNVATNY

-480 PKIIDLQ
+480 PKIVDL
-487 KHGIT
+487 
-492 EEQWKKYVADF
+492 KKYDITITQWNQYVDNF
-503 IQNFNN
+503 IQNFNQ

-514 NNLSPYLYLYDL
+514 NDLTPYLYLYDL
-526 VTGKH
+526 ITGKH
-531 GELEMKFVFIDEI
+531 GELDMKFVFIDEI

-575 TKKNSQTLLSEAQS
+575 TKKNSQTLLSEVQS
-589 LFDAD
+589 LFETD
-594 ETRVVQLVHS
+594 ETRVIQLVHS

-619 TNGQKIEPFNRN
+619 TNGQKIEPFNRE
-631 GDLPNLLQAQSEAE
+631 GDLPNLLMAKTEAE
-645 SVQQVI
+645 SVQHVIGQV
-651 KQIKANDEH
+651 KENDKR

-667 AKTLDDADQL
+667 AKTLADAEHL
-677 HKMLSEQGVKSTL
+677 HELLKAKNVPSTL

-753 ELSQLLQRVPE
+753 ELSQLLQRVPAE
-764 KYYQKVT
+764 DYEIEQNV
-771 SDNKI
+771 

>member
-1 MTDKSKVS
+1 MTDKSKVN

-24 VDKIKKSET
+24 VEKIKKSET
-33 KLQEHITVAE
+33 RLREHMEVAE
-43 EDLKVINDAFDDI
+43 DDLKVINDAFDDI
-56 HLGVSGDSISMDAA
+56 HLGMDGDSISIDAA

-91 QRLDILKKL
+91 QRLGILKKL

-129 TDEKDHFLVYDW
+129 TDKNDHFLVYDW

-154 GEVTY
+154 GEVEY
-159 QTPDGEQSVD
+159 QTPDGLQSVN

-179 DGKIKAYFD
+179 NGKIKAYFD

-303 RLPNLSVETLSEQF
+303 RLPDLKVESLSDQF
-317 ETVVDTQSKNVGK
+317 ETVVDADSKNVSK
-330 FVSDLEFFKI
+330 FVSDVEFFKI
-340 MTNYSK
+340 LTNYSK
-346 LLGQSGMAFKDI
+346 LLNQSGVSFKNI

-378 GPQYNLGNR
+378 GSQYNLGNR

-394 LVKMLRRKIGS
+394 LIKMLHRKIGA
-405 EMRSKWVS
+405 EMRTNWVS

-428 VTADQEFKNGDEE
+428 TTADQEFKNGDEE
-441 RKFLARKIVTAM
+441 KKFLARKIVTTM
-453 MQGVY
+453 LQGVH
-458 KYIKQLRFLNVATNY
+458 KNIKHARFLNVAANY

-480 PKIIDLQ
+480 PKIVDLN
-487 KHGIT
+487 KYDIT
-492 EEQWKKYVADF
+492 PEQWDQYVDNF
-503 IQNFNN
+503 VQNFNQ

-531 GELEMKFVFIDEI
+531 GELDMKFVFMDEI

-575 TKKNSQTLLSEAQS
+575 TKNNSQTLLSEAQT

-594 ETRVVQLVHS
+594 ETKVVQLVHS

-610 ITDFTKAIL
+610 ITEFTKAIL
-619 TNGQKIEPFNRN
+619 TNGQRIEPFNRM
-631 GDLPNLLQAQSEAE
+631 GDLPNLLMAKNETE

-651 KQIKANDEH
+651 NQLKENDQH
-660 KYTTAII
+660 NYTTAII
-667 AKTLDDADQL
+667 AKTLEDAEHL
-677 HKMLSEQGVKSTL
+677 HDLLKANNVASTL
-690 IRSENQRLATGTIV
+690 IRSENQRLAAGTIV

-743 MHRLTITSIG
+743 MHKLTITSIG

-764 KYYQKVT
+764 QYYEVEQDV
-771 SDNKI
+771 

>member
-1 MTDKSKVS
+1 MTDKSKIN
-9 ELDEKQIEQA
+9 ELDEKKIEQA

-24 VDKIKKSET
+24 VEKIKKSEGQ
-33 KLQEHITVAE
+33 LQEHMEVAE
-43 EDLKVINDAFDDI
+43 EDLKVINNAFDDI
-56 HLGVSGDSISMDAA
+56 HLGMDGDAISMDAA

-85 SWQQSR
+85 SWQQSK
-91 QRLDILKKL
+91 QRLGILRKL
-100 EKTPFFAR
+100 EKNPFFAR

-115 EPKRESVYIGLSSF
+115 EPKKETVYIGLSSF
-129 TDEKDHFLVYDW
+129 TDKNDHFLVYDW

-159 QTPDGEQSVD
+159 MTPDGEQEVN
-169 LFLKRQFLVE
+169 LYLKRQFLVE
-179 DGKIKAYFD
+179 NGQIRAYFD

-207 THMKGIVKTIQSE
+207 THMKGIVKTIQKE

-303 RLPNLSVETLSEQF
+303 RLPNLKVESLSEQF
-317 ETVVDTQSKNVGK
+317 ETVVDTDNKAVAK
-330 FVSDLEFFKI
+330 FVSDIEFFKVL
-340 MTNYSK
+340 TNYSK
-346 LLGQSGMAFKDI
+346 LLNQSGMAFKDI

-394 LVKMLRRKIGS
+394 LIKMLHRKMGA

-413 ERIENLSKEQLQALY
+413 ERIENLDKEQLQALY
-428 VTADQEFKNGDEE
+428 NAADQEFKNGDEE
-441 RKFLARKIVTAM
+441 RKFLARKIVAYT

-458 KYIKQLRFLNVATNY
+458 KHIKRLRFLNVASNY

-480 PKIIDLQ
+480 PKIVELD
-487 KHGIT
+487 KYSIT
-492 EEQWKKYVADF
+492 VTQWQKYVDDF
-503 IQNFNN
+503 IKNFNN

-526 VTGKH
+526 VTGRH
-531 GELEMKFVFIDEI
+531 GELDMKFVFIDEI

-589 LFDAD
+589 LFEAD

-619 TNGQKIEPFNRN
+619 TNGQKIEPFNRE
-631 GDLPNLLQAQSEAE
+631 GDLPNLLQADNLETSI
-645 SVQQVI
+645 QQVI
-651 KQIKANDEH
+651 GQLKENDQRN
-660 KYTTAII
+660 YTTAII
-667 AKTLDDADQL
+667 AKTLEDATKLNELLQN
-677 HKMLSEQGVKSTL
+677 SGVKTTL

-728 DEDEQQLVYTIASRA
+728 ETDEQQLVYTIASRA
-743 MHRLTITSIG
+743 MHKLTITSIG

-764 KYYQKVT
+764 KYYVE
-771 SDNKI
+771 

>member
-1 MTDKSKVS
+1 MMTDKSKVN

-24 VDKIKKSET
+24 VDKIKKSENQ
-33 KLQEHITVAE
+33 LREHMDVAE
-43 EDLKVINDAFDDI
+43 EDLKVINNAFDDI
-56 HLGVSGDSISMDAA
+56 HLGMDGDAISMDAA

-91 QRLDILKKL
+91 QRLSILKKL

-115 EPKRESVYIGLSSF
+115 EPKRETVYIGLSSF
-129 TDEKDHFLVYDW
+129 TDKNDHFLVYDW

-154 GEVTY
+154 GDVEY
-159 QTPDGEQSVD
+159 QTPDGLQSVN
-169 LFLKRQFLVE
+169 LFLKRQFLV
-179 DGKIKAYFD
+179 DGGKIKAYFD

-250 IAFLLYRYRGTL
+250 IAYLLYQYRGTL

-303 RLPNLSVETLSEQF
+303 RLPNLKVESLSQQF
-317 ETVVDTQSKNVGK
+317 ETVVDSESKNIGK
-330 FVSDLEFFKI
+330 FVADVDFFKTL
-340 MTNYSK
+340 TNYSK
-346 LLGQSGMAFKDI
+346 LLDQSGMAFKDI

-378 GPQYNLGNR
+378 GEQYNLGNR
-387 LDATVDR
+387 IDATVDR
-394 LVKMLRRKIGS
+394 LIKMLHRKIGA
-405 EMRSKWVS
+405 EMRSNWVS
-413 ERIENLSKEQLQALY
+413 ERIEDLSKEQLQALY
-428 VTADQEFKNGDEE
+428 TTADQEFKNGDEE
-441 RKFLARKIVTAM
+441 KRFLARKIVTAM
-453 MQGVY
+453 MQGVN
-458 KYIKQLRFLNVATNY
+458 KNIKHLRFLNVATNY

-480 PKIIDLQ
+480 PKIVDL
-487 KHGIT
+487 
-492 EEQWKKYVADF
+492 KKYDITITQWNQYVDNF
-503 IQNFNN
+503 IQNFNQ

-514 NNLSPYLYLYDL
+514 NDLTPYLYLYDL
-526 VTGKH
+526 ITGKH
-531 GELEMKFVFIDEI
+531 GELDMKFVFIDEI

-575 TKKNSQTLLSEAQS
+575 TKKNSQTLLSEVQS
-589 LFDAD
+589 LFETD
-594 ETRVVQLVHS
+594 ETRVIQLVHS

-619 TNGQKIEPFNRN
+619 TNGQKIEPFNRE
-631 GDLPNLLQAQSEAE
+631 GDLPNLLMAKTEAE
-645 SVQQVI
+645 SVQHVIGQV
-651 KQIKANDEH
+651 KENDKR

-667 AKTLDDADQL
+667 AKTLADAEHL
-677 HKMLSEQGVKSTL
+677 HELLKAKNVPSTL

-753 ELSQLLQRVPE
+753 ELSQLLQRVPAE
-764 KYYQKVT
+764 DYEIEQNV
-771 SDNKI
+771 